1 MYHDSKESRAFILL
15 VTIFAGSLTIASIL
29 AVKIIAVAGFFVP
42 AGVLAYS
49 VTFICTDVISE
60 MWGKTRAQHVVLGG
74 FVMLSVV
81 LGLVQISLFWPEAPF
96 WKEEDAFQTILG
108 STSRI
113 IVASFIAYIVSQFH
127 DVWAFHLWKEKF
139 KGKYLWF
146 RNNLSTAS
154 SQLIDSLT
162 FAILAFA
169 VFPRIFLDPEGVLPM
184 SVVWE
189 IVLTTYVLKLM
200 VAMLDTP
207 FIYFSRNFRPT
218 D

>member
-1 MYHDSKESRAFILL
+1 MYHNSKESRAFILL

-60 MWGKTRAQHVVLGG
+60 MWGKIRAQHVVLGG
-74 FVMLSVV
+74 FVMLSVI
-81 LGLVQISLFWPEAPF
+81 LGLVQISLIWPEAPF

-127 DVWAFHLWKEKF
+127 DVWAFHFWKKITHGRHLW
-139 KGKYLWF
+139 L
-146 RNNLSTAS
+146 RNNLSTAV
-154 SQLIDSLT
+154 SQFIDSSLFVT
-162 FAILAFA
+162 IAFYGEMPVWPLIVGQWVIKFGIA
-169 VFPRIFLDPEGVLPM
+169 V
-184 SVVWE
+184 
-189 IVLTTYVLKLM
+189 
-200 VAMLDTP
+200 LDTP
-207 FIYFSRNFRPT
+207 IIYFVIWMLRKNS
-218 D
+218 